1 MYSNL
6 FLDTSIEQLANVVEE
21 KKPFTALSENI
32 KDLRIN
38 PTKRCNTHININ
50 LKKHFERFK
59 QLVTACL
66 IKSLMLGF
74 CKTQ

>member
-6 FLDTSIEQLANVVEE
+6 VVFLDTSIEQLANVVEE

-38 PTKRCNTHININ
+38 PTKICNTHININ

-59 QLVTACL
+59 QLELQHV
-66 IKSLMLGF
+66 
-74 CKTQ
+74 